1 MNHRK
6 YLSTQKKPV
15 SFFFYFFRKNTVC
28 FHITNMKLE
37 IQSASNF
44 ITHLIR
50 LKHQKKVSE
59 GKLFKFRQY
68 LINGMKMRYR
78 DHWFPEKPQKGCGY
92 RTIRCN
98 DKLDPLIAQA
108 GEVCGLS
115 EDLFEKKTFPMFI
128 LWINPKDVS
137 YRFGEYGSIY
147 TLYEHTDLQPWN
159 TNFLL
164 KKKPNKFIFYKFK
177 N

>member
-1 MNHRK
+1 
-6 YLSTQKKPV
+6 
-15 SFFFYFFRKNTVC
+15 
-28 FHITNMKLE
+28 MKLE

-50 LKHQKKVSE
+50 LNHRKKVSE

-68 LINGMKMRYR
+68 LINGMRMRYR

-115 EDLFEKKTFPMFI
+115 EDL
-128 LWINPKDVS
+128 
-137 YRFGEYGSIY
+137 
-147 TLYEHTDLQPWN
+147 
-159 TNFLL
+159 L
-164 KKKPNKFIFYKFK
+164 KKNFSYVHFMDKSKRRELQIWRIWQHLYSL
-177 N
+177 

>member
-1 MNHRK
+1 
-6 YLSTQKKPV
+6 
-15 SFFFYFFRKNTVC
+15 
-28 FHITNMKLE
+28 MKLE

-98 DKLDPLIAQA
+98 DKLDPLIVQA
-108 GEVCGLS
+108 GEVCSLS
-115 EDLFEKKTFPMFI
+115 EEFLKKTFPTFI
-128 LWINPKDVS
+128 LWINPKEVS
-137 YRFGEYGSIY
+137 YRFSEYGSIY
-147 TLYEHTDLQPWN
+147 TLHDHTDLQPWN
-159 TNFLL
+159 PNHIN
-164 KKKPNKFIFYKFK
+164 KKNQSHSFFK
-177 N
+177 NFKIKTIQLLNSLLSKINNSYEKIE